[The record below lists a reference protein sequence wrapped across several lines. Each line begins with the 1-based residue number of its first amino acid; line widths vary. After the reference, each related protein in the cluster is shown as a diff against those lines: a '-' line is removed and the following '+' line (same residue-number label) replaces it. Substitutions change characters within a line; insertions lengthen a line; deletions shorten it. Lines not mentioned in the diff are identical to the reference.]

1 MDLGLHDEH
10 RATEL
15 LGGLDGFIDGE
26 GGEAARNGDAELFEN
41 GFGLVFVNVHGARA
55 LAY

>member
-1 MDLGLHDEH
+1 MDLGLDDEH
-10 RATEL
+10 RAAEL
-15 LGGLDGFIDGE
+15 FGGLDGFIDRE
-26 GGEAARNGDAELFEN
+26 GGVSARDGDAELFEN